1 MQCDESINS
10 HLVKLCCWSID
21 LFEVIDETC
30 ANLQISPDDGSHI
43 KLPRT
48 LEMISQFNMAELRTQ
63 ILYQISSLI
72 Q

>member
-10 HLVKLCCWSID
+10 HLVKLCHWSID

-30 ANLQISPDDGSHI
+30 ANLRISPDDGSHI

-48 LEMISQFNMAELRTQ
+48 LEMISQFNMAKLRTQ